1 MAELSYVE
9 AIRQGI
15 WEELERDRDVFV
27 MGEDVG
33 TYGGAF
39 RVTAGMLDHFGPARI
54 LDTPI
59 SESAIVGA
67 ASGAAMMGLKP
78 IVEMQ
83 FIDFIASAFNMITN
97 FVAKARYRQG
107 VPMSMVIRGPSGGG
121 VSGGPFHSQNVEA
134 YFAHTPGLKIVQPAT
149 ARDAKGLIK
158 AAVRDPD
165 PVLYLEH
172 KFLYRR
178 IKEDL
183 PEGEEILTPIG
194 KAEIRRAG
202 EDLSILSYGAML
214 HLALECARQ
223 LEQQDGLEV
232 EVVDLRT
239 LSPLDEET
247 ILASARRTGRV
258 LVLHEACRNGGLGA
272 EIAARV
278 AEFAFEWLDAPLMR
292 VAAADTPVPYSPP
305 LEEIFLPGKEDV
317 LRAARQLAEY

>member
-1 MAELSYVE
+1 MAETTYVE

-27 MGEDVG
+27 LGEDVG
-33 TYGGAF
+33 AYGGAF
-39 RVTAGMLDHFGPARI
+39 RVTAGMLDHFGPTRI

-67 ASGAAMMGLKP
+67 AAGAAMMGMKP

-97 FVAKARYRQG
+97 LVAKARYRQG

-158 AAVRDPD
+158 AAIRDPD

-172 KFLYRR
+172 KYLYRR

-183 PEGEEILTPIG
+183 PDGEEILTPIG
-194 KAEIRRAG
+194 KAEFRRRG
-202 EDLSILSYGAML
+202 EDLSILTYGAML
-214 HLALECARQ
+214 HLALGCA
-223 LEQQDGLEV
+223 QQLEV
-232 EVVDLRT
+232 EDGLDVEVLDLRT
-239 LSPLDEET
+239 LSPLDEES
-247 ILASARRTGRV
+247 ILESARRTGRV

-292 VAAADTPVPYSPP
+292 VASADTPVPYSPP